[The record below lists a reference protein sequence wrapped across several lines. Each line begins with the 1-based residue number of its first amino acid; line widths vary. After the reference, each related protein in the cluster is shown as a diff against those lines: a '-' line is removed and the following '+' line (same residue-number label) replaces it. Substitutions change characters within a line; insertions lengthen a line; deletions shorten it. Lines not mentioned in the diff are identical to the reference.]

1 MTKAVVITPVHRLG
15 VHFAR
20 QRDATV
26 NDIVIVTTPNQL
38 RGRNLRDVPVY
49 FITSGWGFRA
59 RREEMWDCAVT
70 RGAEPIE
77 VDL

>member
-1 MTKAVVITPVHRLG
+1 MTKAVVITPIHRLG

-26 NDIVIVTTPNQL
+26 NDIDIVTTPNQL
-38 RGRNLRDVPVY
+38 RGRDLRDVPVY
-49 FITSGWGFRA
+49 FVTVGWGFRSSS
-59 RREEMWDCAVT
+59 EMWDAAID